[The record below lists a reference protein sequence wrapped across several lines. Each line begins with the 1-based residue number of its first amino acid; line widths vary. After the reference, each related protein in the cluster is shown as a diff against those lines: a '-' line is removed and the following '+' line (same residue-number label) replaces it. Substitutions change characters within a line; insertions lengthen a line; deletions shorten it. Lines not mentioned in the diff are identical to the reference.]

1 MAESGS
7 GSPPQRE
14 RVPIYRRWI
23 SGTWHEISA
32 RDARR
37 ISLLMAALVGLV
49 VGTGAWELIELRSTL
64 RGDVLQAN
72 RVVAQIVARGIAAE
86 SDVVLTEERV
96 NDLLDELELQG
107 GGPVHVFDGR
117 GRALTG
123 VDSEP
128 WEESAIVAA
137 GLDGRSGQG
146 RFEHPDAGDSR
157 LTVYVPLPD
166 DGGVVVVDRPASAAT
181 PRILNIGLI
190 GFVVASALLVVGT
203 VMVGRLL
210 QLIIRSRNETA
221 AILSSLAEGVL
232 IVDTKAVILNMNPA
246 MERLGGWPLQE
257 VKGKIFTDL
266 FGLIDEHGDPIPLE
280 RRPLMRALQRRWV
293 VTSRGFELTLV
304 ARDDRR
310 IPVNLA
316 AAPVIGPT
324 GDLIAAVGIVRDV
337 SYEHELDEM
346 KSSLI
351 ATVSHELRTP
361 LTLIRGYAELLR
373 NRAVEDDLA
382 QESLLQI
389 QGSAERLSRLIEDLL
404 SASRIESG
412 QIQMRTAT
420 VKLPGVIDEV
430 VRDWSGPDDRTFE
443 IDLHEDCTYVLADR
457 DRLMQILT
465 NLVSNAVK
473 YSAADGPITIRT
485 RLRQQSA
492 EVAVIDRGIGLS
504 REDLSQLFD
513 KFYRSERDEVRMVSG
528 TGLGLYIARNL
539 VEMQDGTMWAES
551 DLGAGSTFCFTLPCV
566 RDTRAIVDDG
576 SREVS

>member
-1 MAESGS
+1 
-7 GSPPQRE
+7 
-14 RVPIYRRWI
+14 
-23 SGTWHEISA
+23 
-32 RDARR
+32 
-37 ISLLMAALVGLV
+37 
-49 VGTGAWELIELRSTL
+49 
-64 RGDVLQAN
+64 
-72 RVVAQIVARGIAAE
+72 
-86 SDVVLTEERV
+86 
-96 NDLLDELELQG
+96 
-107 GGPVHVFDGR
+107 
-117 GRALTG
+117 
-123 VDSEP
+123 
-128 WEESAIVAA
+128 
-137 GLDGRSGQG
+137 
-146 RFEHPDAGDSR
+146 
-157 LTVYVPLPD
+157 
-166 DGGVVVVDRPASAAT
+166 
-181 PRILNIGLI
+181 
-190 GFVVASALLVVGT
+190 
-203 VMVGRLL
+203 
-210 QLIIRSRNETA
+210 
-221 AILSSLAEGVL
+221 
-232 IVDTKAVILNMNPA
+232 
-246 MERLGGWPLQE
+246 
-257 VKGKIFTDL
+257 
-266 FGLIDEHGDPIPLE
+266 
-280 RRPLMRALQRRWV
+280 
-293 VTSRGFELTLV
+293 
-304 ARDDRR
+304 
-310 IPVNLA
+310 
-316 AAPVIGPT
+316 
-324 GDLIAAVGIVRDV
+324 
-337 SYEHELDEM
+337 
-346 KSSLI
+346 LI

-420 VKLPGVIDEV
+420 VELPGVIDEV
-430 VRDWSGPDDRTFE
+430 VRDWSGPDDRKFE

-551 DLGAGSTFCFTLPCV
+551 ELGAGSTFYFTLPCV
-566 RDTRAIVDDG
+566 RDTRAVIDDG